1 MVFEAPGALHQIRV
15 SPDGRLVAFQEV
27 SQGLAAVAVVD
38 KQKQKKTLSE
48 GWLQVGGIA
57 WTRSGDELWL
67 AGARKDTGWGLFGLT
82 LTGKLRLLLRMPGQA
97 RLEDVAPDGRAL
109 LTLETPQTGIRY
121 FAQDATEETDL
132 SWLDRSTLDDLSRD
146 GRLLLFSERGEAG
159 GAEGAVYLRKTDGSP
174 AVKLGAGTGVA
185 LSPDGKW
192 AMTISRSL
200 LDMHLLP
207 TGAGT
212 PVRMKGTFA
221 RYESGEWL
229 PDGKQIVFI
238 AMEAQHDPRIYVQ
251 DLSGD
256 PRAISPE
263 GLISGALVSPDGGHI
278 AAVISGK
285 GYLLST
291 SGVNPQPLMG
301 VAAADVPLAWSAD
314 GRSVFVRTGE
324 DIAANVSRVELANGT
339 RTPWKTLIPS
349 DPAGITG
356 VRNVRIRA
364 DGRSYAYSYNRLL
377 SELYLVDGLR

>member
-1 MVFEAPGALHQIRV
+1 
-15 SPDGRLVAFQEV
+15 
-27 SQGLAAVAVVD
+27 
-38 KQKQKKTLSE
+38 
-48 GWLQVGGIA
+48 
-57 WTRSGDELWL
+57 
-67 AGARKDTGWGLFGLT
+67 
-82 LTGKLRLLLRMPGQA
+82 
-97 RLEDVAPDGRAL
+97 
-109 LTLETPQTGIRY
+109 
-121 FAQDATEETDL
+121 
-132 SWLDRSTLDDLSRD
+132 
-146 GRLLLFSERGEAG
+146 LLLFSERGEAG

-221 RYESGEWL
+221 RYESGGWL
-229 PDGKQIVFI
+229 PDGKQIVLT

-285 GYLLST
+285 AYLLST
-291 SGVNPQPLMG
+291 SGGNPQPLMG
-301 VAAADVPLAWSAD
+301 VAAADVPLGWSAD
-314 GRSVFVRTGE
+314 GRFVFVRTGE
-324 DIAANVSRVELANGT
+324 DIAANVSRVEVANGT